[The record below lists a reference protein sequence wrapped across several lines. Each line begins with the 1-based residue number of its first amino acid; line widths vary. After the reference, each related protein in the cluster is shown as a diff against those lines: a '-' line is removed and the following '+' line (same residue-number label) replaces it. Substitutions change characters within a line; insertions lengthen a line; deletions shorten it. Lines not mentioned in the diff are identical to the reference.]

1 MKKTQQRRE
10 RGERMFYSDYNH
22 ELAKERMQTAIKERE
37 HANLIKQM
45 RLLRKDPRGG
55 WVARTVAPI
64 VSLVR

>member
-1 MKKTQQRRE
+1 MRKTQQRRE

-37 HANLIKQM
+37 HVNLVKQM
-45 RLLRKDPRGG
+45 RLAGKGSRGG

>member
-1 MKKTQQRRE
+1 
-10 RGERMFYSDYNH
+10 MFYGDYNH

-37 HANLIKQM
+37 HVNLVKQM
-45 RLLRKDPRGG
+45 RLAGKGSRGG

>member
-1 MKKTQQRRE
+1 MRKTRQRRE
-10 RGERMFYSDYNH
+10 RNERMFYSDNNH

-37 HANLIKQM
+37 HVNLVKQM
-45 RLLRKDPRGG
+45 RLARKGPRGG